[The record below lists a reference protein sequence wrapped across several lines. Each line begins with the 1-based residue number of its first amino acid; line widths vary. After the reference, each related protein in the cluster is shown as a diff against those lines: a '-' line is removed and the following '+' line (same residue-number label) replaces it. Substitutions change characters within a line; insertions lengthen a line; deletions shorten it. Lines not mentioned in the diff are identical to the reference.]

1 MKHIIGFDK
10 EFKIILNQLIN
21 NKLSNSFLLTGSK
34 GIGKNFFFKRIIEE
48 YIKKFVVND
57 QIDHHLFLLK
67 NNSHPN
73 VKILKKE
80 LDEKTKKY
88 RNFITIDQIR
98 KLNKFSLETSII
110 ENMSKFIII
119 DSADDMNLNA
129 SNALL
134 KILEEPKKN
143 TYFLLTSHHPSILLP
158 TIKSRC
164 FKVNLTNHNYNNFCD
179 IIKIS
184 KPNIDEENIRFFFD
198 ITNGSPGL
206 VRQFEF
212 EEILNNFEKIIYL
225 ILDNDPFSSNNN
237 EIIKIL
243 STFDNDKFKIYL
255 SLIKFILIL
264 INKIKIGIDISEN
277 YLSKSIL
284 KIVTISN
291 KISINLINRKLDY
304 LINNENDLFT
314 FNLDKKIFM
323 INFITEQ

>member
-1 MKHIIGFDK
+1 
-10 EFKIILNQLIN
+10 
-21 NKLSNSFLLTGSK
+21 
-34 GIGKNFFFKRIIEE
+34 
-48 YIKKFVVND
+48 
-57 QIDHHLFLLK
+57 
-67 NNSHPN
+67 
-73 VKILKKE
+73 
-80 LDEKTKKY
+80 
-88 RNFITIDQIR
+88 
-98 KLNKFSLETSII
+98 
-110 ENMSKFIII
+110 MSKFIII

-143 TYFLLTSHHPSILLP
+143 TYFLLISHHPSILLP

-179 IIKIS
+179 IIKTS

-206 VRQFEF
+206 VRNFEF
-212 EEILNNFEKIIYL
+212 DEILNNFEKIIYL